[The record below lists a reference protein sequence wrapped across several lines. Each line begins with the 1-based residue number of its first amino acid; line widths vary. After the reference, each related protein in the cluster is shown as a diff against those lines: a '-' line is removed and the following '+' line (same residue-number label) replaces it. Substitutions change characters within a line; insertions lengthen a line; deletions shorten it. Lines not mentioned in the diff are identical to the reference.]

1 MKKLFLLSLSIVFA
15 LSVFAQWDDVYY
27 NPKKKDPTAVRTQS
41 ARGRS
46 TYKNQS
52 SDEGLYEKQIRDAN
66 DKNRVTVIDRTV
78 DNVLELPNGVYGV
91 EVDGYTVR
99 FIDGEY
105 DDMTNV
111 YDLPDG
117 YYTIDVNGSTVTIK
131 RLNISYY
138 TRSRYDWDW
147 SYPYRWSWGWDYDY
161 YWHYPT
167 WYWHS
172 SRFYWDNP
180 YYFDYGWY
188 WTYPYYYNNW
198 WHYGGGYT
206 SSSHYYSDIQD
217 QAARRRD
224 GSYLTSSSGNYRRY
238 QADTQISSYRS
249 DAGNR
254 GSYVRSGRRADD
266 TRRSSDWSNDRL
278 TRDRCTTVTTDN
290 STSRGRRVAVNTDN
304 ISRDRRSTTSDGS
317 GRESST
323 YTRDSRSTTS
333 DDRSRR
339 SSTYTRDNSSVR
351 SSREGSS
358 RISSGSSSR
367 SSSSGGGFSGGGSSG
382 GSSSRGDRRGR

>member
-1 MKKLFLLSLSIVFA
+1 MLLLAEKIIWSAIVVFLYKPFINFAVKTDIILKNKINTIIMKKLFLLSLSVIFA

-180 YYFDYGWY
+180 YYFGYGWY

-290 STSRGRRVAVNTDN
+290 STSRGRRVVVNTDN

-323 YTRDSRSTTS
+323 YTRDSRSTT
-333 DDRSRR
+333 
-339 SSTYTRDNSSVR
+339 
-351 SSREGSS
+351 
-358 RISSGSSSR
+358 
-367 SSSSGGGFSGGGSSG
+367 
-382 GSSSRGDRRGR
+382 